1 MMQHK
6 ARKFYISFYVGADK
20 HKRFIYL
27 MFLYFFDKKTVE
39 IRKILMYTAIN

>member
-27 MFLYFFDKKTVE
+27 MLLYFFDKKLLKFE
-39 IRKILMYTAIN
+39 KF